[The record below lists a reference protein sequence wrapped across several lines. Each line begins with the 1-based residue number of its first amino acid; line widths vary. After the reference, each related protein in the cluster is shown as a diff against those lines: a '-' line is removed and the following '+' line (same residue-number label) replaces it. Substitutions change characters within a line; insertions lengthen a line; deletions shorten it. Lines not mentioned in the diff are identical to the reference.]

1 MPVEMQCS
9 LLEQN
14 IFLTLQI
21 LGAYDTKKDN
31 ISLNERKQGT
41 CTVNSMTNTVQIRK
55 GSGLGLT
62 LKVQWPTLNPK
73 QEALRKGMLS
83 FLLAHI
89 PMLIGRDVVALMGEN
104 KSGQRW
110 RGRQWVDRC
119 KMSAVRIR
127 ASWHWNCISHFFQ
140 SNFLQPNM
148 AKSLSKS
155 FTETLGNFGDVLY

>member
-31 ISLNERKQGT
+31 SSLNERKQGT

-62 LKVQWPTLNPK
+62 LKVQ
-73 QEALRKGMLS
+73 
-83 FLLAHI
+83 
-89 PMLIGRDVVALMGEN
+89 
-104 KSGQRW
+104 
-110 RGRQWVDRC
+110 
-119 KMSAVRIR
+119 
-127 ASWHWNCISHFFQ
+127 
-140 SNFLQPNM
+140 
-148 AKSLSKS
+148 
-155 FTETLGNFGDVLY
+155 